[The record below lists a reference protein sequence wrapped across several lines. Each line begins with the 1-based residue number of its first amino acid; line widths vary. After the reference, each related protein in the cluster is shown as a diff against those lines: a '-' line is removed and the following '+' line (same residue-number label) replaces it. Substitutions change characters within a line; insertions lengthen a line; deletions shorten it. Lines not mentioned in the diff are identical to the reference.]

1 MKNKKEKAQNLA
13 DKLELILP
21 IVDNFM
27 NELDEEDFELLEESR
42 QVLKEKINTNN
53 SALALIMACGGNYDD
68 TEDFM
73 KVKTLDCLIELLKAR
88 KEFKEKM
95 IEKQKKQRNM
105 QEALNLFGIMGM
117 M

>member
-1 MKNKKEKAQNLA
+1 MENKKAQTLA
-13 DKLELILP
+13 DKLNLILP
-21 IVDNFM
+21 IIDEFM
-27 NELDEEDFELLEESR
+27 NNLTEEDFELLEESR

-73 KVKTLDCLIELLKAR
+73 KVKTLDCLIELLKVR
-88 KEFKEKM
+88 KEFEEKM
-95 IEKQKKQRNM
+95 IEKRMEQENM
-105 QEALNLFGIMGM
+105 QEVLNLFGITGM